1 MPSKKTVE
9 DYIAKH
15 ENYREELNVLR
26 TVFLHNEMEE
36 TIKWGAPVYCID
48 GKNVAGMAAFK
59 SYVGI
64 WFFQGVFLEDGSK
77 VLVNA
82 QDGKTKALRQ
92 WRFNSVDEMDK
103 KLIDAY
109 VKEAIENQRQGKG
122 LKPEKK
128 VVEIPAELKNAL
140 KSDKVLKTEFDK
152 LSPGKQKEY
161 AEHIGSAK
169 QEKTRLGRLEK
180 AIPLILDGKGLY
192 DKYKNC

>member
-1 MPSKKTVE
+1 MPQKKTVE

-15 ENYREELNVLR
+15 ENYQDELNLLR
-26 TVFLHNEMEE
+26 KVFLHNSMEE
-36 TIKWGAPVYCID
+36 TIKWGAPVYCIE

-64 WFFQGVFLEDGSK
+64 WFFQGVFLEDRSK

-92 WRFNSVDEMDK
+92 WRFNSADEMDQ
-103 KLIDAY
+103 KLIDTY
-109 VKEAIENQRQGKG
+109 VKEAIENQRQGKE

-128 VVEIPAELKNAL
+128 KLTIPDELQEAL
-140 KSDKVLKTEFDK
+140 NSDQHLKTEFNK

-161 AEHIGSAK
+161 AEHIASAK
-169 QEKTRLGRLEK
+169 QEKTRVSRMEK
-180 AIPLILDGKGLY
+180 ARPLILDGKGLY